1 MQRSGVAQPRG
12 PCVSPASFSGPNYSP
27 CFLFAYLV
35 VFLKSDTPQELSRV
49 RGLSELVARSA
60 LSVKISAA
68 VCTFFGR
75 VFSSRALFLRNH
87 GSIEFFRKCSRKLSS
102 LAGTWLGRVECSR
115 SAPQPVTRCSGKR
128 QGGAHS
134 PSSEAPDGL
143 SWLLQS
149 AQEKVQQSPGYFRD
163 QLQAWSK
170 PVVSLTCLL
179 PPALLSL
186 FFKVQSL
193 FFKKL
198 CRLLKVYDVCFSS
211 FSITFLSPF
220 SLSPPFLSLF

>member
-115 SAPQPVTRCSGKR
+115 SAPQPVTRCSGNAK
-128 QGGAHS
+128 GVHTA
-134 PSSEAPDGL
+134 
-143 SWLLQS
+143 
-149 AQEKVQQSPGYFRD
+149 
-163 QLQAWSK
+163 
-170 PVVSLTCLL
+170 LL
-179 PPALLSL
+179 PRLRTVFHGCSSL
-186 FFKVQSL
+186 P
-193 FFKKL
+193 
-198 CRLLKVYDVCFSS
+198 RRRFSS
-211 FSITFLSPF
+211 LQGISEISFKPGANQWCPSPVFCPLPFFHCSLKFSPYFLKSF
-220 SLSPPFLSLF
+220 VDY